1 MKKYIENKRGKKMR
15 KFKYLIQ
22 RIIHL
27 DYKNMFKIASA
38 ISKKTGKNQFILL
51 LDIIYCGI
59 AYQARI
65 L

>member
-1 MKKYIENKRGKKMR
+1 MHRIV
-15 KFKYLIQ
+15 YLLK

-27 DYKNMFKIASA
+27 DYKNMFKIAKS